1 MSSTKPSLANANLK
15 RFMRKP
21 KLRIKN
27 AQSLEDL
34 LNGSAFGV
42 RCKMHKLSIKV
53 KDGHLVPH
61 QYTQGKTKP

>member
-1 MSSTKPSLANANLK
+1 
-15 RFMRKP
+15 MRKP
-21 KLRIKN
+21 KLRIEK

-34 LNGSAFGV
+34 LNCAAFGV
-42 RCKMHKLSIKV
+42 RCKMNKLSIKV